1 MTYSEMKKMCED
13 IDYYSGHKLKPDDAY
28 EFKKLFN
35 RIKDDEDLD
44 SLSQDKLRKIYD
56 TYLKK

>member
-13 IDYYSGHKLKPDDAY
+13 IDYYAGHKLKPDDAY
-28 EFKKLFN
+28 EFKKFYN

-44 SLSQDKLRKIYD
+44 SLSQEKLRKIHD